1 MMRTRKLRL
10 IAVSTAAIFCLG
22 TTSAMADDAADVV
35 AAAKA
40 QWAAGISMASAAKQM
55 ESVAD
60 DYTEFNPAYPTRLD
74 GKALSMTLAEAALKD
89 GARTI
94 AADMANEKVQI
105 YGNTAILT
113 YNYIGVGQSKD
124 GQNEPIAAKSTRV
137 YVKQNGKWM
146 LVHANFAPVA
156 MPE

>member
-1 MMRTRKLRL
+1 MKRTR
-10 IAVSTAAIFCLG
+10 ITVAAFSMAAVYCLG
-22 TTSAMADDAADVV
+22 VSSAMADDAADVI

-40 QWAAGISMASAAKQM
+40 QWAAGISMASATRQM
-55 ESVAD
+55 ETVAD

-89 GARTI
+89 GSKTI
-94 AADMANEKVQI
+94 ASEMTNEKVQI
-105 YGNTAILT
+105 YGDTAILT
-113 YNYIGVGQSKD
+113 YNYIGVGQNKD

-137 YVKQNGKWM
+137 YIKQNGNWM

-156 MPE
+156 MPD